1 MILKKIPLLFL
12 ILLCAH
18 GLAQKKTVDSLLH
31 VLETAPDRDKIKI
44 YLKLSSTVNLS
55 KPTRGIYYAKEALYL
70 ARSFKDDAERA
81 NAWHAIGTAYIYFPD
96 FEEAVIYLDSALVM
110 RTRLEDTLGCAKT
123 LNNLGLAHF
132 NEGEYR
138 KAIEF
143 YSKSVE
149 KRRQSGDLKGI
160 VNTYMGLGNS
170 YRSLG
175 EFEEAYRKF
184 SEGMQVAETL
194 KDDDLI
200 ATAYINIAILYS
212 DQKRYNEALVYQL
225 DALEIKQRS
234 GSKKSIASALS
245 NVGTTYMNLKNY
257 GEALHFLLQSLKLRE
272 EINDQKGM
280 GTTCNNIA
288 ELFLVMGEYKK
299 AQEYCERSLQIREDM
314 GDRPG
319 LASTLSN
326 LATIYEKLGRI
337 QDAINTLEQSKDI
350 FEELESKTLLVT
362 TYKALSSLYSKQN
375 NYKMAWEYQV
385 KYADLND
392 TLFQE
397 DTFRQMAEL
406 QTKYDSEKQKKQL
419 ELLEKE
425 NQLKEQKAKNIYYL
439 MIAFGVA
446 ALIIGYILYTR
457 YKLKQKANEKLTA
470 AYKEIEEK
478 NKDITDSIVYAKR
491 IQEAVLP
498 SDEQVR
504 RALPESFVLYQPK
517 DIVSGDFYWV
527 EKVKGVSI
535 VAAVDCTGHGV
546 PGAFLSMVGSSLLN
560 QTVFERG
567 LTEPA
572 AILDTLNASLQETL
586 LKGVEGQE
594 VKDGMDVALCA
605 YHESTRE
612 LQFAAAFNPM
622 FILRNHSGRYELE
635 EVKADKIS
643 IGISDS
649 KEKQKFRNNIL
660 KLNIGDCVYIFT
672 DGFADQFGGEGGKKF
687 KYGKFK
693 EILLHIAEFPAAQ
706 QKAKLAKAFADWKA
720 GYEQVDDVLVIGF
733 KIQR

>member
-1 MILKKIPLLFL
+1 MILKRSFFLL
-12 ILLCAH
+12 
-18 GLAQKKTVDSLLH
+18 LACISLNGFSQKKAVDSLLLA
-31 VLETAPDRDKIKI
+31 LETAPDKEKIKI

-55 KPTRGIYYAKEALYL
+55 KPSRGIYYAKEALYL
-70 ARSFKDDAERA
+70 ARQYKDDTERA

-96 FEEAVIYLDSALVM
+96 FEDSKVYLDSALAM
-110 RTRLEDTLGCAKT
+110 RLRLNDTLGSAKT
-123 LNNLGLAHF
+123 LNNLGLLHF
-132 NEGEYR
+132 NEGKYR
-138 KAIEF
+138 NAIE
-143 YSKSVE
+143 YYRRSIE
-149 KRRQSGDLKGI
+149 KRKQSRDLKGI
-160 VNTYMGLGNS
+160 VNSYMGIGNS

-175 EFEEAYRKF
+175 EFEEAYKHF
-184 SEGMQVAETL
+184 NEGLQVAEVL
-194 KDDDLI
+194 KDDDQV
-200 ATAYINIAILYS
+200 ASAYINIAILYS
-212 DQKRYNEALVYQL
+212 DQKRYSEALVYQL
-225 DALEIKQRS
+225 DALEIKERS
-234 GSKKSIASALS
+234 GSKKSIASAMS

-288 ELFLVMGEYKK
+288 ELFLDMGEYKK
-299 AQEYCERSLQIREDM
+299 AQEYCERSLQIREDA

-319 LASTLSN
+319 IASTLSN
-326 LATIYEKLGRI
+326 LATIYEKVGRI
-337 QDAINTLEQSKDI
+337 QDAVNTLEQSKDI
-350 FEELESKTLLVT
+350 FEELESKTLLVA
-362 TYKALSSLYSKQN
+362 TYKALSSLYAKQN
-375 NYKMAWEYQV
+375 NYRQAWEYQV

-425 NQLKEQKAKNIYYL
+425 NQLKEQKAKNVYYL
-439 MIAFGVA
+439 LIAFSVA

-457 YKLKQKANEKLTA
+457 YKLKQRANEKLA
-470 AYKEIEEK
+470 GAYKEIEEK
-478 NKDITDSIVYAKR
+478 NKDITDSIIYAKR

-498 SDEQVR
+498 GDDQVR
-504 RALPESFVLYQPK
+504 KVIPESFVLYQPK

-527 EKVKGVSI
+527 EKVRGVSI
-535 VAAVDCTGHGV
+535 FAAVDCTGHGV

-560 QTVFERG
+560 QTIFERG

-572 AILDTLNASLQETL
+572 AILDNLNASLQETL

-594 VKDGMDVALCA
+594 VRDGMDVALCA
-605 YHESTRE
+605 YHENTME

-622 FILRNHSGRYELE
+622 FVVRKKEGNYQLE
-635 EVKADKIS
+635 EIKADKIS

-649 KEKQKFRNNIL
+649 KEKQKFRNNTL
-660 KLNIGDCVYIFT
+660 KLNKGDSVYIFT
-672 DGFADQFGGEGGKKF
+672 DGFADQFGGSEGKKF

-693 EILLHIAEFPAAQ
+693 EILLQIAEYPAAQ
-706 QKAKLAKAFADWKA
+706 QKAKLAKAFADWKS

-733 KIQR
+733 KIQN